1 MVADLSPKD
10 FSEVRRR
17 VVEPVVRSVIQPD
30 ELGDVLVYDENGDV
44 YVRVIARDELV
55 TSCFLGPLADAPW
68 DAVARADRLY
78 DVITDELPSTT
89 FAWGEQREG
98 RYQVPGPI
106 GRLGHGRSS

>member
-1 MVADLSPKD
+1 MTAHLDPQDL
-10 FSEVRRR
+10 SEVRRR

-30 ELGDVLVYDENGDV
+30 ELGDVLVYVDNGDV

-55 TSCFLGPLADAPW
+55 TWCFLGPLADAPW
-68 DAVARADRLY
+68 DAVERADRFY
-78 DVITDELPSTT
+78 DGITDELPSTT

-106 GRLGHGRSS
+106 GPPRPGD